1 MTKQKSLTEAMAE
14 LNAKMREGVFE
25 VSAAHALTDFGG
37 AIPDILVFSA
47 SAPAFDAGCMFL
59 VPVAGRGVFTRA
71 AELSLNGVYG
81 FVGPAPNERLG
92 VIDVLFTSDMSAK
105 GTPEYTGLHLFTEA
119 LLDHELSVFCRSM
132 ENTEHRAVTRLS
144 QMQFARMTIY
154 DAAMDRELVALAGN
168 TFFPGARLR
177 VNGGDAIVAG
187 SGARSVAEAPSLSL
201 IADLF
206 PMRPDLLLCD
216 ADNVMARH
224 NLAFAIPMAAV
235 SEPEALLERAMM
247 LAAAR
252 GEDADRLAEAEE
264 DLVAALRSGTFHQ
277 ADPGPEVAW

>member
-14 LNAKMREGVFE
+14 LNTKIREGVFK
-25 VSAAHALTDFGG
+25 VAAAHVLTDFSGG
-37 AIPDILVFSA
+37 VPDILVLSTA
-47 SAPAFDAGCMFL
+47 APAFDAGCMFL

-92 VIDVLFTSDMSAK
+92 VIDVLFTSDMAAR
-105 GTPEYTGLHLFTEA
+105 GTPGYTGLHLFTDA

-144 QMQFARMTIY
+144 RMQFARMTIY
-154 DAAMDRELVALAGN
+154 DAALDRELVALAGN

-187 SGARSVAEAPSLSL
+187 SGSRSAAEAPSLSL

-206 PMRPDLLLCD
+206 PMHPDLLLCD
-216 ADNVMARH
+216 ADGVMARH
-224 NLAFAIPMAAV
+224 NLTFAIPMAAV
-235 SEPEALLERAMM
+235 SEPEALLERAAV
-247 LAAAR
+247 LASAR
-252 GEDADRLAEAEE
+252 GEDADRLAAAEE

-277 ADPGPEVAW
+277 ADPGPDVGW